1 MKRIKAN
8 YDRYIE
14 LEGVG
19 PVSRPV
25 DIDQSLTGFASL
37 RTLRIY
43 RFEPGSV
50 IDGHAE
56 EDEVFIIVLSGSVEL
71 TMSVNS
77 EEGTP
82 VTLAAASS
90 LPISACAAYLPPHG
104 AYRLVPNSQADIAY
118 VRATPVRSRAPKVFT
133 QAVSRDPN
141 GITLLLDENVHA
153 EKLSIRLVRIEA
165 SLEGVTHTPINVI
178 DAMCEALVHVRN
190 LLPEADAT
198 MENAGEAPIELNSW
212 DTVSVNPGERPTLRV
227 ARSSA
232 LVLTALARSNAPSI

>member
-1 MKRIKAN
+1 MRRIQAN
-8 YDRYIE
+8 YDRYVE

-25 DIDQSLTGFASL
+25 DIDQSVTGFETL

-71 TMSVNS
+71 TMTVNS

-82 VTLAAASS
+82 ALLAAASAS
-90 LPISACAAYLPPHG
+90 QNSSCAAYLPPHA
-104 AYRLVPNSQADIAY
+104 AYRLVPNNPADIAY
-118 VRATPVRSRAPKVFT
+118 VRATPVGSRPPKVFT
-133 QAVSRDPN
+133 RLVSRDAS
-141 GITLLLDENVHA
+141 GVTVLLDETAYA
-153 EKLSIRLVRIEA
+153 EKLSVRLTNVEA
-165 SLEGVTHTPINVI
+165 SQDDVTLTPINHAE
-178 DAMCEALVHVRN
+178 AMCEALIHVRN
-190 LLPEADAT
+190 LLAEADAT
-198 MENAGEAPIELNSW
+198 MASANSAPIVLESW
-212 DTVSVNPGERPTLRV
+212 DTVSVDPGERPTLCI

-232 LVLTALARSNAPSI
+232 LVLTVLARSQFPSI